1 MYDYDHAAGLRARA
15 SEIRAVACGV
25 SPGEDRD
32 YFNELADALDA
43 EAAGLEIAACGVGRP
58 ADLPE
63 QTGEG

>member
-1 MYDYDHAAGLRARA
+1 
-15 SEIRAVACGV
+15 V